1 MRIRLLAIDLDGT
14 LLNSA
19 KQVTKTTA
27 EILRTAREQTGVRIV
42 LASARPPRSV
52 MPFYEL
58 LDLDTP
64 MINYNGALV
73 YEPPSG
79 HVIWHRPV
87 AKKTAWRIVRI
98 AREIH
103 PDVLVSAEI
112 LDKWYTDKFDPKF
125 LTETAKH
132 FKPDIVAPIDSWLT
146 RSVTKLLLLAC
157 GPPLVRIAS
166 GILGQLPHQVTILKT
181 EDYLLQIMHSTVSKL
196 QALRIVAGEL
206 GTSREQI
213 MAIGDNVNDI
223 EMLRWASVGVAM
235 DNAPEKVKAAA
246 KIIADHHDNDG
257 AAKAIRDVILR
268 GASGNPATRV
278 MW

>member
-27 EILRTAREQTGVRIV
+27 DILRTAREQTGVHIV

-79 HVIWHRPV
+79 HIVWHRPL
-87 AKKTAWRIVRI
+87 AKKTAWQIVDI
-98 AREIH
+98 AREVH

-112 LDKWYTDKFDPKF
+112 LDKWYTDRFDPDF

-132 FKPDIVAPIDSWLT
+132 FRPNVVAPIDSWLT
-146 RSVTKLLLLAC
+146 RSVTKLLLLAA
-157 GPPLVRIAS
+157 GPPLGKIAS
-166 GILGQLPHQVTILKT
+166 GIIGQLQHQVTILKT
-181 EDYLLQIMHSTVSKL
+181 EDYLLQVMHSTVSKL

-206 GTSREQI
+206 GTSREQV

-223 EMLRWASVGVAM
+223 EMLRWAGVGVAM
-235 DNAPEKVKAAA
+235 DNAPDRVKAVA
-246 KIIADHHDNDG
+246 KLVADHHDNDG

-268 GASGNPATRV
+268 GASGNPSPRAL
-278 MW
+278 W